1 MLTLQ
6 FAAFVGAA
14 VLVPTGVILLGLG
27 LFRSGS
33 TDALESVPDE
43 LVPHPIARLVP
54 TDHRSTSTER
64 QECRARL
71 GPSYDAHLVIVADIF
86 ARRPA
91 GLHGVLMEARDLPI
105 DDLVTVSAY
114 LTGPRMGLDRALRL
128 GTAEAH
134 RSVVACLVS
143 GLRRFPTYRGAC
155 FGVART
161 VGVPLDVYRPGR
173 TLIEPAFIRAETER
187 AGSWSDGRTSVDT
200 EIVYVFWS
208 RNGRQVGA
216 LGTSPGTVMFAA
228 GSKFRVLAVQ
238 CALADDGPGVVFLS
252 ECAKFGSFARD
263 WPLAR
268 FGLLRW
274 WILTR
279 LRREMA
285 DEPAKATQ
293 AQLRP
298 PAELG
303 FTPGFDQT
311 GRPYRED
318 LSQPVQAAAR

>member
-1 MLTLQ
+1 VLNLQ
-6 FAAFVGAA
+6 FVAFLGAA
-14 VLVPTGVILLGLG
+14 VLVPTGAILLGLG
-27 LFRSGS
+27 LFRSES
-33 TDALESVPDE
+33 PDALESAPGE
-43 LVPHPIARLVP
+43 LLPHPIARLVP
-54 TDHRSTSTER
+54 TDHRSTPAER

-128 GTAEAH
+128 GTAEVH
-134 RSVVACLVS
+134 RSVVACLIS
-143 GLRRFPTYRGAC
+143 GLRRFPAHRGAC
-155 FGVART
+155 FGVARA

-173 TLIEPAFIRAETER
+173 TLIEPAFIRAEAER
-187 AGSWSDGRTSVDT
+187 SASWSDGRTPADT
-200 EIVYVFWS
+200 EIVFVLWS

-228 GSKFRVLAVQ
+228 GSKFRVLDVQ
-238 CALADDGPGVVFLS
+238 SATADDGPGVVFLS
-252 ECAKFGSFARD
+252 ECAKFGSFARE

-268 FGLLRW
+268 FGLKRW
-274 WILTR
+274 WILTQ
-279 LRREMA
+279 LRREMTG
-285 DEPAKATQ
+285 ELATTTE
-293 AQLRP
+293 AAHRP
-298 PAELG
+298 PVELG

-311 GRPYRED
+311 GRPYQED
-318 LSQPVQAAAR
+318 QQPLQTAAR